1 MALVIQTHCISKR
14 FNLAQNPPLAPET
27 VYDKGMKKEIA
38 VPVLFQVQACLGDR
52 SFSYSFDDRFE
63 LSEWLQW
70 EGGDFDRV
78 LVNGAAA

>member
-1 MALVIQTHCISKR
+1 
-14 FNLAQNPPLAPET
+14 
-27 VYDKGMKKEIA
+27 MKNEIA
-38 VPVLFQVQACLGDR
+38 MPALFQVQAYLGDR